1 MVPTLGSVLQEGGP
15 GGGSSNGNG
24 LGNTTRGI
32 FPSEKGDVQSGQIRE
47 SFPQRQ
53 RQKKISSKAG
63 KSQDHGT

>member
-1 MVPTLGSVLQEGGP
+1 MVLTPGSVLRERGP
-15 GGGSSNGNG
+15 EGGSSNGNG
-24 LGNTTRGI
+24 LENMSRGI

-47 SFPQRQ
+47 SSPQRQ